1 MITVIDNELITITL
15 NKEKLFKHDFK
26 YLEYY
31 ITKHLISKAKSEYY
45 KPYFEELEREKAKAI
60 EEAQKIQKYDVLLP
74 NEDISEHNNKVFE
87 HNEKVFNGE
96 LNEPLKK
103 LSKKRKTLF

>member
-1 MITVIDNELITITL
+1 METKELT
-15 NKEKLFKHDFK
+15 
-26 YLEYY
+26 
-31 ITKHLISKAKSEYY
+31 
-45 KPYFEELEREKAKAI
+45 
-60 EEAQKIQKYDVLLP
+60 
-74 NEDISEHNNKVFE
+74 EHNEKVFE

>member
-31 ITKHLISKAKSEYY
+31 ITRHLISKAKSEYY
-45 KPYFEELEREKAKAI
+45 KPYFEELEIKKAKAI
-60 EEAQKIQKYDVLLP
+60 EEAQKTQNDDLFLTNKDV
-74 NEDISEHNNKVFE
+74 SENNNKVFE

-96 LNEPLKK
+96 LNEP
-103 LSKKRKTLF
+103 

>member
-1 MITVIDNELITITL
+1 MET
-15 NKEKLFKHDFK
+15 KE
-26 YLEYY
+26 
-31 ITKHLISKAKSEYY
+31 
-45 KPYFEELEREKAKAI
+45 FEQNIR
-60 EEAQKIQKYDVLLP
+60 
-74 NEDISEHNNKVFE
+74 HNNKVFE

>member
-1 MITVIDNELITITL
+1 MITVIDNE
-15 NKEKLFKHDFK
+15 F
-26 YLEYY
+26 
-31 ITKHLISKAKSEYY
+31 
-45 KPYFEELEREKAKAI
+45 
-60 EEAQKIQKYDVLLP
+60 LP
-74 NEDISEHNNKVFE
+74 KDNNKVFE

>member
-1 MITVIDNELITITL
+1 MITVID
-15 NKEKLFKHDFK
+15 
-26 YLEYY
+26 
-31 ITKHLISKAKSEYY
+31 
-45 KPYFEELEREKAKAI
+45 I
-60 EEAQKIQKYDVLLP
+60 EFLP
-74 NEDISEHNNKVFE
+74 NEDISENNKMFE

>member
-31 ITKHLISKAKSEYY
+31 ITRHLISKAKSEYY
-45 KPYFEELEREKAKAI
+45 KPYFEELERKKAKAI
-60 EEAQKIQKYDVLLP
+60 EEAQKTQNDDLFLTNKDV
-74 NEDISEHNNKVFE
+74 SENNNKVCE

-103 LSKKRKTLF
+103 LSKKRKTVF